1 MVPRQVPAAFLPQ
14 DRSARIEARLFLR
27 ENSAVGFSCF
37 ASVDAVLVPSLCAIV
52 FTQEGARSGEV
63 EGADDAPRISL
74 L

>member
-37 ASVDAVLVPSLCAIV
+37 ASVDAVFGAQSLCHC
-52 FTQEGARSGEV
+52 FHTRSGEV